1 MSSAVVDTN
10 IPAPSSHAHVISSLE
25 IESSDVVRIV
35 LQFLKENNLTE
46 SMQMLQKE
54 SGSVIVSLYIGLHFI
69 IYLNLILI

>member
-1 MSSAVVDTN
+1 MSAVD
-10 IPAPSSHAHVISSLE
+10 PSTSSQAQAISSLE

-54 SGSVIVSLYIGLHFI
+54 SG
-69 IYLNLILI
+69 

>member
-1 MSSAVVDTN
+1 MSAVD
-10 IPAPSSHAHVISSLE
+10 PAPSSHAQVISSLE

-54 SGSVIVSLYIGLHFI
+54 SGSVSVELYLGFHFI
-69 IYLNLILI
+69 IKCLNLILI

>member
-1 MSSAVVDTN
+1 MSALDTN
-10 IPAPSSHAHVISSLE
+10 FPAPSSHAQVISSLE

-54 SGSVIVSLYIGLHFI
+54 SGLVLVNK
-69 IYLNLILI
+69 LNI

>member
-1 MSSAVVDTN
+1 MSAVDTN
-10 IPAPSSHAHVISSLE
+10 FPAPSSHGHVISSLE

-54 SGSVIVSLYIGLHFI
+54 SGSVSISLYTGLHLI